1 MSEKKSVQPDF
12 FLSDEEVKKREEEKM
27 KRAEEAQEKR
37 LIEEAMREEGFIS
50 AEEKKAQTE
59 KSRESWIELCEK
71 LGVKVK
77 IGKENIQK
85 KLFK

>member
-37 LIEEAMREEGFIS
+37 LIE
-50 AEEKKAQTE
+50 
-59 KSRESWIELCEK
+59 
-71 LGVKVK
+71 
-77 IGKENIQK
+77 
-85 KLFK
+85 